1 MFSRS
6 VTLLY
11 DAGESHRVHSDAALE
26 KGDEMTNDDGD
37 TWIVQ
42 EASKGDDGETVVKL
56 SPDTPDE
63 WPSTETDDPA

>member
-1 MFSRS
+1 MFSRF

-26 KGDEMTNDDGD
+26 KGGRNDNDDGE

-56 SPDTPDE
+56 RPDPPDE
-63 WPSTETDDPA
+63 WPFLERDEPA